1 MARYS
6 ERLQNKI
13 GKGKKVHGVKSG
25 RNQAQAPQSSVI
37 PQDVLNGCNHTC
49 EMLSARETP

>member
-49 EMLSARETP
+49 EMSARETP